1 MLNEKKLYAR
11 SCMNESPL
19 QSYIGCIADACKGGF
34 WLSACWIPCIFLF
47 YDPRFSLSLSG
58 VIESKKQQLD
68 LSDLKIEAVKAR
80 TSGVL

>member
-34 WLSACWIPCIFLF
+34 WVAFCVLDSLHLLVLRSSIL
-47 YDPRFSLSLSG
+47 SLSL
-58 VIESKKQQLD
+58 ESSNRRSSSSIFQ
-68 LSDLKIEAVKAR
+68 I
-80 TSGVL
+80 